1 MRCTR
6 NLWRASRGP
15 YARATRPHRTARGAA
30 TRPRSRWGYP
40 GTRAGLQ
47 ARARSTSPRRGLLPS
62 EASCPINRDK
72 LTRVCRG
79 QSPDARSACL
89 PAAARPPY
97 VTASHALHR
106 VASGST
112 TPLSTKAPHRR
123 FRTPPPFPGR
133 LHEPH
138 CTARVQATQAPEAL
152 PPPAP
157 LPRLFR
163 RGRPWRCTPRSSAA
177 RIPPVPS
184 RGWVGLGHLCA
195 HGHPTGAPWRPCAC
209 PACEGDGHAIHR
221 PPFHGTRVVP
231 ETLGSAVGAWVEG
244 VASAPSPVS
253 SRSIPLPSWRR
264 WWRTRSMRQPARRRS
279 VSSCAVRLPRASG
292 GFSRCLRPPR
302 SAIILDETLAYGAC
316 WLEPVPAA
324 CLLERRREM
333 TMRSAGSAAACSAGR
348 AHRRRPRGPVE
359 WR

>member
-1 MRCTR
+1 MCRAHRRRSQELRALLSRENRR
-6 NLWRASRGP
+6 NALTNMPHGSCAGDPGASGP
-15 YARATRPHRTARGAA
+15 AT
-30 TRPRSRWGYP
+30 S
-40 GTRAGLQ
+40 
-47 ARARSTSPRRGLLPS
+47 
-62 EASCPINRDK
+62 
-72 LTRVCRG
+72 
-79 QSPDARSACL
+79 RSA
-89 PAAARPPY
+89 A
-97 VTASHALHR
+97 
-106 VASGST
+106 
-112 TPLSTKAPHRR
+112 
-123 FRTPPPFPGR
+123 
-133 LHEPH
+133 
-138 CTARVQATQAPEAL
+138 
-152 PPPAP
+152 AP
-157 LPRLFR
+157 LPP
-163 RGRPWRCTPRSSAA
+163 GTPAGGAHLAA
-177 RIPPVPS
+177 VLPVSPPVPS

-231 ETLGSAVGAWVEG
+231 ETLGSAVGAGVEG

-264 WWRTRSMRQPARRRS
+264 WSRTRSMRQPARRRS

-292 GFSRCLRPPR
+292 CFSRCLRPPR

-333 TMRSAGSAAACSAGR
+333 TMRSAGSTAACSAGR
-348 AHRRRPRGPVE
+348 AHWRRPRGPVE